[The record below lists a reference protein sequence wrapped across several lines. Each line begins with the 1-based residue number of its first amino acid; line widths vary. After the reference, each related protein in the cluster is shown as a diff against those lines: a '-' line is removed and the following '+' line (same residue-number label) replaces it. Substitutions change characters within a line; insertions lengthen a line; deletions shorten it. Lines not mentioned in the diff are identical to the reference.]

1 MLRGEGLDLFY
12 VAPEKGYKQVTAT
25 VNKEIVYTTE
35 SWTGWKE
42 GVLGISWK
50 TQWKPLKNQLNKQ
63 IDQNT
68 AQQARR
74 LNSVHETRVSTLIQK
89 FQT

>member
-35 SWTGWKE
+35 SWTG
-42 GVLGISWK
+42 
-50 TQWKPLKNQLNKQ
+50 
-63 IDQNT
+63 
-68 AQQARR
+68 
-74 LNSVHETRVSTLIQK
+74 
-89 FQT
+89 